1 MKKAAVVVAFALL
14 AGCAGSPVATGNAY
28 RLRHVGSTL
37 LIEPAAPASARAIG
51 GAVIG
56 TAIAARLQSSPIALK
71 PGTDYAC
78 KYQDIVKADLS
89 KSCRA
94 SQ

>member
-1 MKKAAVVVAFALL
+1 MKKSAVVVAAALL
-14 AGCAGSPVATGNAY
+14 AGCAGPTVATGDAY
-28 RLRHVGSTL
+28 RLRHIGSTL
-37 LIEPAAPASARAIG
+37 LIEPAAPTTTRAIG

-56 TAIAARLQSSPIALK
+56 TAIAARLQSPPIPLK

-78 KYQDIVKADLS
+78 KYQDIMKADFS